1 MPMFKDKAL
10 QVTMVK
16 KEDGTPIPE
25 TITVKASS
33 ENIDKAGEV
42 AKDVIGAITASA
54 LIFVAADTV
63 RKVIIEL
70 VKK

>member
-1 MPMFKDKAL
+1 MFKDKAL

-16 KEDGTPIPE
+16 KDDGTPIPE
-25 TITVKASS
+25 TIMVKTST
-33 ENIDKAGEV
+33 ETIDKAGEV
-42 AKDVIGAITASA
+42 AKDVISAVTASV
-54 LIFVAADTV
+54 LVFVAADTV